1 MPAPPRQTEEPAWI
15 RLWCVAAWILFG
27 VEIVWGGFPDRPE
40 GAPWLESRGPLIPVG
55 VGVVALV
62 VLAAAQAKWGKS
74 RSWERSN
81 VGRLGLGG
89 CPAWFG
95 YAALGLAIVGA
106 VLYGYA
112 AFRSLGADGSVHFL
126 QRRAAILL
134 LLGSTFFFELISY
147 VSSRGKGDGEARKD
161 DEYAGTGHPESP
173 SELQPFIRGLLV
185 AFMVLPLGAFSA
197 VALAAG
203 RGGSLAVALAA
214 LAVLFAAAQFLAW
227 RNRDVGRSP
236 SSAVL
241 PSLQS
246 CPPLFGYLVWGLT
259 MVVVTVFFL
268 YVAFMAPNEH
278 AADSPHLVVRMA
290 PLAVFGF
297 GSICLLLL
305 LPKLAFRRGSS
316 D

>member
-1 MPAPPRQTEEPAWI
+1 MPARPRLNEEPPWI
-15 RLWCVAAWILFG
+15 RLWCVVVWILFG
-27 VEIVWGGFPDRPE
+27 VEMIWGGFPDRPE
-40 GAPWLESRGPLIPVG
+40 GVAWLEDRGPLIPVG

-112 AFRSLGADGSVHFL
+112 AFRSLGADGFVHFL
-126 QRRAAILL
+126 QRKAAMLL

-147 VSSRGKGDGEARKD
+147 VSYRGRGDGQAGKD
-161 DEYAGTGHPESP
+161 DEYAGTGDLESP
-173 SELQPFIRGLLV
+173 SDVEPFSRGLGI
-185 AFMVLPLGAFSA
+185 AFTVLPLGAFTA
-197 VALAAG
+197 LALAAG
-203 RGGSLAVALAA
+203 RGGSLAVALAV
-214 LAVLFAAAQFLAW
+214 LAVLFAAAQLLAW
-227 RNRDVGRSP
+227 WNRGVGDSP
-236 SSAVL
+236 SNAVL

-246 CPPLFGYLVWGLT
+246 CPPLFGYLMWGLT
-259 MVVVTVFFL
+259 MVLTVYFL
-268 YVAFMAPNEH
+268 YVAFLAPNEDVG
-278 AADSPHLVVRMA
+278 DSPHAVVRLA
-290 PLAVFGF
+290 PLAVFLF
-297 GSICLLLL
+297 GLICLQLL
-305 LPKLAFRRGSS
+305 LPKLTFRRGSR